1 MNSELVIGKM
11 LRWSQ
16 LNSVISVW
24 RKPELDL
31 QYSTHVWFFFLFIL
45 YGYWQ
50 CCKIQEQFTKSKYS
64 HLSYID
70 NKTPEK
76 NDVMEDLRCLG
87 CCFQKTEQRTVVL
100 IEINKS
106 IIFKLWF
113 SPEIFSNLDLV
124 NYITKDY
131 GTLIP
136 LFLWDCVF
144 IGIDCIDYFCTAL

>member
-76 NDVMEDLRCLG
+76 NEVMEDLRCLG

-124 NYITKDY
+124 NYISKDY